1 MSEKLQAA
9 HIQSNTAGITQID
22 EIYLSW
28 VLKLLPIAKFETSCI
43 LDYIQVTYSL
53 NAKVHFFVPNYYLC
67 STI

>member
-9 HIQSNTAGITQID
+9 HIQSNTAGMIQID
-22 EIYLSW
+22 EIYPSW

-53 NAKVHFFVPNYYLC
+53 NFGLSKDVC
-67 STI
+67 IS

>member
-28 VLKLLPIAKFETSCI
+28 ALKLLPIAKFETSCI

-53 NAKVHFFVPNYYLC
+53 YQKMFVFLDK
-67 STI
+67 

>member
-28 VLKLLPIAKFETSCI
+28 ALKLLPIAKFETSCI
-43 LDYIQVTYSL
+43 LDYIQVTYL
-53 NAKVHFFVPNYYLC
+53 TC
-67 STI
+67 E